1 MRDLN
6 YELKQLCQRNHD
18 GSYATRHAREAILTQ
33 IANQLHE
40 LGFKDMRATSLK
52 PKHVTALVELWKS
65 QSLSPGTI
73 KNRMTELRWW
83 AEKVNKRNVMARDN
97 QHYGIAR
104 RQYVTNLDKS
114 RTLTSGDLSKVT
126 DPYTQLS
133 LKLQAA
139 FGLRLEESIKI
150 RPEWA
155 DRGDR
160 LALKDS
166 WTKGGRARE
175 IPILNERQRAVLE
188 EAKQFAG
195 KGSLIPADKSYK
207 EQMNRFKAQ
216 CQAAGIFH
224 VHGHRHHYAQ
234 ERYRELTGWPCP
246 AQGGP
251 KSKELTL
258 DQKGLDHKARLT
270 ISNELGHGRRNI
282 VSVYCGK

>member
-65 QSLSPGTI
+65 QSLTAGTI

-175 IPILNERQRAVLE
+175 IPILNERQRAVLD

-195 KGSLIPADKSYK
+195 NGSLIPADKSYK

-251 KSKELTL
+251 KSKALTL